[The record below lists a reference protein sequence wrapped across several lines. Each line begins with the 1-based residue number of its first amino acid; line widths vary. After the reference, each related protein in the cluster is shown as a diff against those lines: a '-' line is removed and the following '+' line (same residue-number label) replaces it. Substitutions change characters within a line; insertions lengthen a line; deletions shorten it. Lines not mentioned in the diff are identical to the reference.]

1 MFAEVS
7 CVEKLPLFWA
17 IIPVYFVVVE
27 VTLSMNYYIIFDP
40 RVSTF
45 FRLISLI
52 FFEPLAFMTVLTHL
66 ISMFTSPGYVPDPFK
81 PRYISNKLP
90 QSNKNFEKK
99 ERDDLYCKK
108 CRNSRPPRS
117 HHCKI
122 CRKCTLKMDH
132 HCQWIANCVGYYNQK
147 NFYQFLF
154 YATTGDLVGC
164 IFLFM
169 RLPYCN
175 FNIREN
181 IPPGIKIKSPLSL
194 VYYMWEPIQI
204 SIGALC
210 GLAMTVSIGTLF
222 YKQTCML
229 LNNQTTIDKKM
240 FENWNNS
247 PYYQPNKMKNFC
259 SVMGH
264 SYSDWFSLKF
274 NGNDPFYEKTDYYYN
289 LDTYET

>member
-7 CVEKLPLFWA
+7 CIEKLPLFWA

-27 VTLSMNYYIIFDP
+27 VTLSMNYYIILDS

-45 FRLISLI
+45 FRLVSLI

-90 QSNKNFEKK
+90 QSNKNLERR

-108 CRNSRPPRS
+108 CRNPRPPRS

-194 VYYMWEPIQI
+194 MYYMWEPIQI

-210 GLAMTVSIGTLF
+210 GLAMTISIGTLF

-229 LNNQTTIDKKM
+229 LNNQTK
-240 FENWNNS
+240 
-247 PYYQPNKMKNFC
+247 PNQMKNFC